1 MTSDR
6 RGFRVN
12 LWIFFA
18 VNGAIAL
25 AWVGCTVVGVSL
37 HGFVWPW
44 LAMVLLWGARLA
56 YEARHAKR
64 GSRHGPQWTEEEIQR
79 EAERI
84 ALRERNGSSRG

>member
-64 GSRHGPQWTEEEIQR
+64 GIEIQTEDPCGEGPSPR
-79 EAERI
+79 VAPPSGWQAAGR
-84 ALRERNGSSRG
+84 R

>member
-64 GSRHGPQWTEEEIQR
+64 GSRHGPQWTEEEVQR

-84 ALRERNGSSRG
+84 ALRERNASSRG